1 MSNAAT
7 VHTGLW
13 TNHQLSSAQGA
24 TLTLTTTNAA
34 YLVAFLA
41 LFLGFVAG
49 HFWAIVS
56 YAVFQIRSTLAPRNG
71 QHHQQQAILR
81 NYHAP
86 GAAIWQLFQLSWTTR
101 QRRGAVAFASALP
114 VTVLALVSLMAFG
127 AAGILSAKVTSK
139 ESDVLIKSSECG
151 FWDNRTGI
159 AVPGNYSQRK
169 SFQANVVEDFNLAST
184 MATACQQNSTVASDC
199 ISYAPK
205 QLTWT
210 TRTNESCPF
219 DKKICY
225 QNTTVRFDSGLLD
238 STEHFGINA
247 VSSDRIQLRAVM
259 TCTPLMREGYVS
271 DWHDMNG
278 TRFAPG
284 QLPGDVM
291 HTAPGEL
298 WLEWFY
304 GPTARMDTN
313 STIIYSDREGTVSM
327 FGTQLYSLAANEYIV
342 GSWGRTQP
350 SWIPIPELNRT
361 DADIELLFLRQVN
374 GMQYAEPVTDPWFE
388 STVPITSEYMDQP
401 GQYKNVTVF
410 GSEYPINAVGCAR
423 QFQWCDT
430 STGSNPTCT
439 ELTGLQP
446 AITQSRKIF
455 KSTKQRVTLERLIYI
470 LNWGMGFEAIVG
482 AMAGNVLLMN
492 KYGNY
497 RTASPRPDQ
506 WIQELSHMFGT
517 LLTNWQI
524 RNYRYTGGYQSS
536 IDIEPII
543 GAPFANETWMCD
555 AQLVRR
561 EDYQSLSVLG
571 LALICAIGG
580 LIVIINL
587 SLDSIVGW
595 YQKKYKTREHATAEW
610 EMLQAEA
617 LQRQLYKSHGV
628 DLREADASMAN
639 VLERMKEWRV
649 GDTMATLVEKKWTLK
664 SVSSDATLKN
674 KGSVVGVDVRRVDS
688 DRTSPVSPLARSEF
702 V

>member
-1 MSNAAT
+1 LELGSILVIMSNAAS

-127 AAGILSAKVTSK
+127 AAG
-139 ESDVLIKSSECG
+139 
-151 FWDNRTGI
+151 
-159 AVPGNYSQRK
+159 VPGNYSQRK

-210 TRTNESCPF
+210 TSTNGSCPF

-327 FGTQLYSLAANEYIV
+327 FGTQLYSLA
-342 GSWGRTQP
+342 
-350 SWIPIPELNRT
+350 
-361 DADIELLFLRQVN
+361 
-374 GMQYAEPVTDPWFE
+374 
-388 STVPITSEYMDQP
+388 
-401 GQYKNVTVF
+401 
-410 GSEYPINAVGCAR
+410 
-423 QFQWCDT
+423 
-430 STGSNPTCT
+430 
-439 ELTGLQP
+439 
-446 AITQSRKIF
+446 
-455 KSTKQRVTLERLIYI
+455 
-470 LNWGMGFEAIVG
+470 
-482 AMAGNVLLMN
+482 
-492 KYGNY
+492 
-497 RTASPRPDQ
+497 
-506 WIQELSHMFGT
+506 
-517 LLTNWQI
+517 
-524 RNYRYTGGYQSS
+524 
-536 IDIEPII
+536 
-543 GAPFANETWMCD
+543 
-555 AQLVRR
+555 
-561 EDYQSLSVLG
+561 
-571 LALICAIGG
+571 
-580 LIVIINL
+580 
-587 SLDSIVGW
+587 
-595 YQKKYKTREHATAEW
+595 
-610 EMLQAEA
+610 
-617 LQRQLYKSHGV
+617 
-628 DLREADASMAN
+628 
-639 VLERMKEWRV
+639 
-649 GDTMATLVEKKWTLK
+649 
-664 SVSSDATLKN
+664 
-674 KGSVVGVDVRRVDS
+674 
-688 DRTSPVSPLARSEF
+688 
-702 V
+702 